1 MTPGRGVR
9 TLANQPRGF
18 DRELTRDFA
27 KRESVLRFEVERW
40 RARAE
45 SLNEENEYIRA
56 SNEVVKR
63 RNADAEGTFSLQSR
77 ELDRLREEAVGQG
90 AVKTAKLEEQCER
103 QRRMLRELAVA
114 SEALAKDN
122 VLLSSE
128 LVSLRDR
135 GDEAEEKVGVLSE
148 RLDSARKLY
157 LAGQKTLQ
165 RQEETRGVL
174 PDGRYEKKLNQLL
187 TVDVLAKSKPPQS
200 FPVDES
206 RNPLGTVRRSG
217 AMENGFVNNS
227 KNVPGSLVHE
237 RRKLHVENE
246 SLRKLLQRR
255 ELDRL
260 REEAVGQGAV
270 KTAKLEEQ
278 CERQRR
284 MLRELAV
291 ASEALAK
298 DNVLLSSELVSL
310 RDRGDE
316 AEEKVGVLSER
327 LDSARKL
334 YLAGQKT
341 LQRQEETRGVLPDGR
356 YEKKLNQLLTVDVLA
371 KSKPPQ
377 SFPVDESR
385 NPLGTVRRSGA
396 MENGFVNNS
405 KNVPGSLVHER
416 RKLHVENES
425 LRKLLQRAKG
435 KIVDLQ
441 EQRLVT
447 NSELASLRK
456 DGGGKAVK
464 LQSQLAGAARRLRWL
479 VDKVEKLELAN
490 AEKDTYAASLEKRL
504 LAQHKTMG
512 KITCKASSN
521 IRKKEER
528 ELEDGWN
535 KSGIGGKGSKSTGGS
550 DKSEGL
556 PGVESK
562 ATKSALDSAV
572 SFLKS
577 GPSSDSKSIKMRTDG
592 WVPGA
597 GARTPTARDA
607 LRLARQARVRTSS
620 PSGEDTFDEGE
631 LDDDDDDDIDY
642 GEAEIQEVDNANARA
657 MDYAARRVDFGHDT
671 VQTPGKMLPGSRAG
685 STTGLGNSPGTELG
699 NSPGSPGE
707 GDFSMDGIEAY
718 ISNLHALHR
727 KSELAVKTPQGKKL

>member
-63 RNADAEGTFSLQSR
+63 RNADAEGTFSLQS
-77 ELDRLREEAVGQG
+77 
-90 AVKTAKLEEQCER
+90 
-103 QRRMLRELAVA
+103 
-114 SEALAKDN
+114 
-122 VLLSSE
+122 
-128 LVSLRDR
+128 
-135 GDEAEEKVGVLSE
+135 
-148 RLDSARKLY
+148 
-157 LAGQKTLQ
+157 
-165 RQEETRGVL
+165 
-174 PDGRYEKKLNQLL
+174 
-187 TVDVLAKSKPPQS
+187 
-200 FPVDES
+200 
-206 RNPLGTVRRSG
+206 
-217 AMENGFVNNS
+217 
-227 KNVPGSLVHE
+227 H
-237 RRKLHVENE
+237 
-246 SLRKLLQRR
+246 

-425 LRKLLQRAKG
+425 LRKLLQRAEG

-512 KITCKASSN
+512 KVTCKASSN

-620 PSGEDTFDEGE
+620 PSGEDAFDEGE